1 MRSLRRAV
9 PLLAAALATALLVP
23 HAAASEPEGTVDR
36 SARQPV
42 AGVYLVKLKDTAL
55 KQRDE
60 ATIGSTAS
68 SLAGQYGGDFTNVLS
83 KVMHGFVVENLSDQQ
98 ARRLAANP
106 AVASVV
112 QSGTARAAGT
122 QDNPPNWGLDRIDQR
137 DLPLDKKYTYPGEG
151 AGVNVYVVD
160 TGIHYSHQEF
170 EGRAK
175 FGADFVVPSTNGAD
189 CDRAKSHGTH
199 VAGIAGGKTR
209 GVAKK
214 ATLWAVRILD
224 CESRGKDTD
233 IVVAADWIAKNAQ
246 KPAVVNLS
254 VYADNPSIG
263 VDAIRNAI
271 AANGVQWALITGNN
285 GGNACNYG
293 PGSRVETGIRTA
305 NATSSD
311 SRAGDSNDGPCTDL
325 FAPGSNINSSVNSSN
340 SSYGNLSGTS
350 MAAPHVAGVL
360 AVRLGEQ
367 PSASPAQLKSWVLE
381 NATTGKMTNIRT
393 GTPNKLLYLP
403 NGPTTP
409 PTGDF
414 SVTADPA
421 SGTVQAGQSV
431 STTIKTAALQTTL
444 GTTAGGRTGG
454 GSGPAVVG
462 GTPTTVAEYPFMIS
476 MRREGSSFPGQ
487 QSCSASLMGPHT
499 VLLAAHCLVEKPGRK
514 WFVYG
519 ATKLT
524 DSGFTA
530 EIKSSWVHPKHV
542 NYQGG
547 YDVAVVQLDR
557 DVPVP
562 AGIVYPTI
570 ATDTSKEAVGTN
582 GLVLGWGKT
591 GQNTYSD
598 VLRKATIPVAPD
610 SGCNERYT
618 GTYKPALM
626 LCTGFSDGRMG
637 TCPGDSG
644 GPFLVGSTIVGVF
657 SWMDNACN
665 WYSVYSRV
673 STYKAELLEQLG
685 QTGPEPT
692 GDVTLAASG
701 LPSGASASFTPA
713 KVNVGG
719 SSNLTISTS
728 ASTPAGDYTIT
739 VTGTKGTD
747 TAQATYKL
755 TVTGG
760 ASTTLKVVNPNQQTS
775 KKGAAVSLQ
784 ISASGGS
791 GSYSYSAT
799 GLPAGLS
806 INPSTGL
813 ISGSP
818 TTAATYRP
826 TVKVTDS
833 AGASASATFYWFVF
847 PF

>member
-9 PLLAAALATALLVP
+9 PLLAAAVATALLMP
-23 HAAASEPEGTVDR
+23 HASAAEPKGVVDT

-42 AGVYLVKLKDTAL
+42 AGLYLVKLKNASL
-55 KQRDE
+55 KQQDR
-60 ATIGSTAS
+60 ATIGSAAS
-68 SLAGQYGGDFTNVLS
+68 TLADRYGGNVTEVFS
-83 KVMHGFVVENLSDQQ
+83 TVMQGFVVKNLSDQQ
-98 ARRLAANP
+98 ARRLAADP
-106 AVASVV
+106 TVASVV
-112 QSGTARAAGT
+112 QSGTAHAANT

-137 DLPLDKKYTYPGEG
+137 NLPLDKKYTYPKDG
-151 AGVNVYVVD
+151 AGVNIYIVD
-160 TGIHYSHQEF
+160 TGIRYAHQEF

-175 FGADFVVPSTNGAD
+175 FGADFVEPPTNGED
-189 CDRAKSHGTH
+189 CDTAKSHGTH
-199 VAGIAGGKTR
+199 VSGIAAGKTR

-214 ATLWAVRILD
+214 ATLWAVRILN
-224 CESRGKDTD
+224 CQSSGQDTD
-233 IVVAADWIAKNAQ
+233 IVAAAEWIANNAK

-254 VYADNPSIG
+254 VYADNPAIG
-263 VDAIRNAI
+263 VDAIKSAI
-271 AANGVQWALITGNN
+271 ATSGVQWALITGNN
-285 GGNACNYG
+285 GGNACDYG
-293 PGSRVETGIRTA
+293 PGGRVDTGVRTA

-350 MAAPHVAGVL
+350 MAAPHVAGAL
-360 AVRLGEQ
+360 ALRLAEQ
-367 PSASPAQLKSWVLE
+367 PSASPAQLKSWVLD
-381 NATTGKMTNIRT
+381 NATTGRMTNIRS
-393 GTPNKLLYLP
+393 GTPNRLLYIP

-414 SVTADPA
+414 TVTADPA
-421 SGTVQAGQSV
+421 SGSVLAGKSV
-431 STTIKTAALQTTL
+431 SATIKTAAR
-444 GTTAGGRTGG
+444 TAAGPVTGGRTGG
-454 GSGPAVVG
+454 GAGPAVVG
-462 GTPTTVAEYPFMIS
+462 GRPTTVAEYPFMIS

-519 ATKLT
+519 ATNLN
-524 DSGFTA
+524 DSGFVA
-530 EIKSSWVHPKHV
+530 EIKSQWVHPKHV

-562 AGIVYPTI
+562 AGMTYPTI
-570 ATDTSKEAVGTN
+570 ATDTSKESVGTN

-591 GQNTYSD
+591 AQNTYSE

-644 GPFLVGSTIVGVF
+644 GPFLVGTTIVGVF

-665 WYSVYSRV
+665 WYSVYARV
-673 STYKAELLEQLG
+673 STYKTELLEQLG

-692 GDVTLAASG
+692 GDISFSASG
-701 LPSGASASFTPA
+701 LPSGATASFSPA

-719 SSNLTISTS
+719 SSQLTISTS
-728 ASTPAGDYTIT
+728 ASTPAGDYTVT
-739 VTGTKGTD
+739 VTGTKGT
-747 TAQATYKL
+747 ASQQATYKL

-760 ASTTLKVVNPNQQTS
+760 STGTLTLVNPNHVTS
-775 KKGAAVSLQ
+775 KKGEAVSLQ
-784 ISASGGS
+784 MAAGGGS
-791 GSYSYSAT
+791 GSYTFSAT

-806 INPSTGL
+806 INSSTGL

-818 TTAATYRP
+818 TTAVTYRP

-833 AGASASATFYWFVF
+833 AGASASATFYWFIF